1 MFEQL
6 DDSDDVDWR
15 FFDLETPASNSPLIS
30 SFSEEQSLPSKAPEQ
45 KLGTSQSSPK
55 KATTGKHAGTKWENT
70 FASSIILQHKGSPI
84 SRKQGPR
91 KSGRRRGH
99 LDPEQK
105 RRASAV
111 RKKGACWDCWLLKVP
126 VSSKR
131 QSIG

>member
-1 MFEQL
+1 MDWSSFDFETL
-6 DDSDDVDWR
+6 
-15 FFDLETPASNSPLIS
+15 ASNNPLIS
-30 SFSEEQSLPSKAPEQ
+30 SFGEEEQSLPSKAPEQ
-45 KLGTSQSSPK
+45 KLGTSQSSSK
-55 KATTGKHAGTKWENT
+55 KATPEKHAGTKWENT
-70 FASSIILQHKGSPI
+70 FASSIILQHKGSQI

-126 VSSKR
+126 VSSKW